1 MINQIKKELI
11 ELNIID
17 KNSIIPYFH
26 KVRDRDDVGVE
37 RCEKSGVIFLN
48 RVDHIAESYY
58 NAKPGTAYWNEKGR
72 NEALK
77 ETKKDDQRRFEQFSE
92 LVTGKKY
99 VDIGCGLGGVLELMK
114 EVAGE
119 TNGVEL
125 QKEIREL
132 LNNLGFKVFAGID
145 DLEKD
150 YDVISMFHVFEHIL
164 SPLDFLKKT
173 ASKLKSGGKIIIE
186 VPHANDALLKS
197 YQSEKFKEFTL
208 WSEHIILHTK
218 KSLTIYLENAGF
230 KNINL
235 QGFQRFPL
243 SNHLYWLSKGLPNG
257 QNILSEFNNPE
268 LLKAYEKTLDL
279 LEETDTI
286 IATADKI

>member
-1 MINQIKKELI
+1 MINKIKKELI
-11 ELNIID
+11 ELNIINE
-17 KNSIIPYFH
+17 NSITPYFH

-48 RVDHIAESYY
+48 RVDHIEESYY
-58 NAKPGTAYWNEKGR
+58 NAKPGTAYWNAKGR

-77 ETKKDDQRRFEQFSE
+77 ETKTDDLRRFEQFSD

-99 VDIGCGLGGVLELMK
+99 ADIGCGLGGVLELMK
-114 EVAGE
+114 DFAGE
-119 TNGVEL
+119 ANGVEL
-125 QKEIREL
+125 QMEIREL

-145 DLEKD
+145 DLETD
-150 YDVISMFHVFEHIL
+150 YDLISMFHVFEHIL

-173 ASKLKSGGKIIIE
+173 ATKLKTGGKIIIE

-218 KSLTIYLENAGF
+218 KSLTVYLENAGF
-230 KNINL
+230 KNIHV
-235 QGFQRFPL
+235 QGFQRFPI

-268 LLKAYEKTLDL
+268 LVKAYQKTLNL
-279 LEETDTI
+279 LDETDTI
-286 IATADKI
+286 IAVAEKV

>member
-17 KNSIIPYFH
+17 KNSITPYYH
-26 KVRDRDDVGVE
+26 KVRDRDDVAVE

-58 NAKPGTAYWNEKGR
+58 NSKPGTAYWNAKGR

-77 ETKKDDQRRFEQFSE
+77 ETKTDDLRRFEQFSG

-114 EVAGE
+114 EVTNE
-119 TNGVEL
+119 PNGVEL

-132 LNNLGFKVFAGID
+132 LNNIGFKVFAGID
-145 DLEKD
+145 DLEID

-164 SPLDFLKKT
+164 SPLEFLKKT

-218 KSLTIYLENAGF
+218 KSLTVYLENAGF
-230 KNINL
+230 KNV
-235 QGFQRFPL
+235 QVHGFQRFPL

-257 QNILSEFNNPE
+257 QNILSKYNDPN
-268 LLKAYEKTLDL
+268 LLKAYEKTLNL
-279 LEETDTI
+279 LDETDTI

>member
-17 KNSIIPYFH
+17 ENSIKPYFH

-37 RCEKSGVIFLN
+37 ICSKSGVIFLN

-58 NAKPGTAYWNEKGR
+58 NAKPGTAYWNAKGR

-77 ETKKDDQRRFEQFSE
+77 DTKNDDLRRFEQFSN
-92 LVTGKKY
+92 LVSGKKY
-99 VDIGCGLGGVLELMK
+99 ADIGCGLGGVLELMK
-114 EVAGE
+114 DVASE
-119 TNGVEL
+119 ANGVEL
-125 QKEIREL
+125 QQEIREL
-132 LNNLGFKVFAGID
+132 LNNLDFKVFAGID
-145 DLEKD
+145 DLETD
-150 YDVISMFHVFEHIL
+150 YDVISMFHVFEHIV
-164 SPLDFLKKT
+164 SPLDFLIKS
-173 ASKLKSGGKIIIE
+173 ASKLKTGGKIIIE

-218 KSLTIYLENAGF
+218 NSLTVYLEKAGF
-230 KNINL
+230 KNIHV

-257 QNILSEFNNPE
+257 QNILTDFKVPE
-268 LLKAYEKTLDL
+268 LTKAYEKTLDL
-279 LEETDTI
+279 LGETDTI
-286 IATADKI
+286 IAVAEKI